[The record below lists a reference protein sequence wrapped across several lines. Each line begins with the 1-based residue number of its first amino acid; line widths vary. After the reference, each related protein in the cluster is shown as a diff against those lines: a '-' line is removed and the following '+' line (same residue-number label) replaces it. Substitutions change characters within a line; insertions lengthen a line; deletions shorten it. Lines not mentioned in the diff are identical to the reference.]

1 MDDRELIRAALQA
14 RRRAYSPYSRFQVG
28 AALLA
33 VSGKV
38 YTGCNIENAAYS
50 PSNCAERTAF
60 FKAVSDGVY
69 DFAAIAIAGGDKDA
83 RDLEICSPCGVCR
96 QVLQEFAPDL
106 QVILVNCD
114 GETLDLTLPELLPYG
129 FDNSYLG

>member
-1 MDDRELIRAALQA
+1 MTGVQTCAL
-14 RRRAYSPYSRFQVG
+14 P
-28 AALLA
+28 
-33 VSGKV
+33 
-38 YTGCNIENAAYS
+38 I
-50 PSNCAERTAF
+50 
-60 FKAVSDGVY
+60 
-69 DFAAIAIAGGDKDA
+69 
-83 RDLEICSPCGVCR
+83 CGVCR